1 MNAAAPWRPLKALL
15 GGAFDVPESVEVS
28 DLTLDSRQVRPGSLF
43 LACRGRRQHGLAHAS
58 AAAAAGARAILWEPA
73 PGVSPPALERGVLLM
88 AVPDLHA
95 QAGFIAD
102 RFFAAPSAR
111 LAVAGVTGTNGK
123 STCAWLLADAL
134 SRCGRPTAYFGTLGR
149 GRIGALQPSTHTTPD
164 AVTVQR
170 WLAEELAAGARA
182 VAMEVSSHALDQERV
197 AGVRFQAAAFTNLT
211 RDHLDYHGTMA
222 AYAAAKARLF
232 EWPTLHTRV
241 LNVDDEQGRELA
253 RRLRDREGLW
263 LTSRVS
269 DSGALRAAAQ
279 FVHAR
284 SLRASATG
292 LELDIV
298 SSAGE
303 ARLRSPLLGEF
314 NADNLL
320 TVLALLLGLGV
331 GLAEACVALEQC
343 RPPPGRME
351 TLGGGALPLA
361 VIDYAHTPDAL
372 QKALQVLRAHT
383 RGHLWCVFGCGGERD
398 PGKRG
403 EMGAIAARLADRVV
417 VTDDNPRGEDPAQ
430 ITAAIVAGMDAPARA
445 EVIHDRA
452 AAIASALARAR
463 GDDTVLIAGKG
474 HEDTQLIGNLR
485 RPFSDLQVAR
495 AALRERSAA

>member
-1 MNAAAPWRPLKALL
+1 
-15 GGAFDVPESVEVS
+15 
-28 DLTLDSRQVRPGSLF
+28 
-43 LACRGRRQHGLAHAS
+43 
-58 AAAAAGARAILWEPA
+58 
-73 PGVSPPALERGVLLM
+73 
-88 AVPDLHA
+88 
-95 QAGFIAD
+95 
-102 RFFAAPSAR
+102 
-111 LAVAGVTGTNGK
+111 
-123 STCAWLLADAL
+123 
-134 SRCGRPTAYFGTLGR
+134 
-149 GRIGALQPSTHTTPD
+149 
-164 AVTVQR
+164 VTVQR

-269 DSGALRAAAQ
+269 DSGGLRAAAQ

-284 SLRASATG
+284 SLRASAAG

-331 GLAEACVALEQC
+331 GLAEACAALEQC
-343 RPPPGRME
+343 RPPAGRME